1 MNVFSNMKSSWN
13 AKISSYQALDSKDK
27 KTFWKETLIN
37 NAMYILILVA
47 IIYTQAKNSYFLKPD
62 SIVNIISLSAANI
75 PIACGIAGCIVLTGT
90 DLSAGRVV
98 GLTACISASLLQSV
112 TYATK
117 MFPDL
122 PVMPIWLVI
131 LIAIAVGG
139 LVGWVNGFFVA
150 KFSLHPFIGNTAD
163 RIRLPADVHYD

>member
-1 MNVFSNMKSSWN
+1 MNVFSNMKSNWN

-27 KTFWKETLIN
+27 KTFWKEALIN

-75 PIACGIAGCIVLTGT
+75 PRSSGYADLAGYPDCHRSGRSGRLGQWFLRGEV
-90 DLSAGRVV
+90 LSA
-98 GLTACISASLLQSV
+98 SV
-112 TYATK
+112 YRNT
-117 MFPDL
+117 
-122 PVMPIWLVI
+122 
-131 LIAIAVGG
+131 
-139 LVGWVNGFFVA
+139 
-150 KFSLHPFIGNTAD
+150 GNTAD

>member
-27 KTFWKETLIN
+27 KTFWKEALIN

-98 GLTACISASLLQSV
+98 GLSLIHISDMRAAPRHR
-112 TYATK
+112 TRK
-117 MFPDL
+117 HRKRPRRM
-122 PVMPIWLVI
+122 WR
-131 LIAIAVGG
+131 
-139 LVGWVNGFFVA
+139 
-150 KFSLHPFIGNTAD
+150 H
-163 RIRLPADVHYD
+163 